1 MIFSGTLAGLCVSV
15 SLGGSLE
22 RDWAMRDRELCS
34 SSLSEK
40 NTQGKKQKARGWYL
54 FSVKLTFWVSG
65 FLLSWR
71 NCFTFPDCVYL
82 LRSAHQIPGTKQN
95 EWQQKSMWMMRDGSP
110 TCWSGVW
117 VVTFFEYVIPSY
129 LKLKNSQ
136 VFGKEQ
142 KHVSNWVLER
152 GLPKVTLV
160 KEITSSPSYTMY
172 FWWHCS
178 WCGQWLYHPVMTSC
192 TCPSFC
198 YQNASAL
205 QQGLEWDIS
214 HLWWDLTPQY
224 SVSRNNWPIA
234 TVCAHGIRGSSMLES
249 TGQSLFFSRHL
260 KLKFH
265 SQLLCF
271 YLKQSHSAVPEL
283 PGRIWRW
290 WFPQPPSAS
299 FEFIKHYGRRIS
311 RTSKSTFSCQ
321 HSLSFWYSHSKDR
334 ETEYP

>member
-1 MIFSGTLAGLCVSV
+1 
-15 SLGGSLE
+15 
-22 RDWAMRDRELCS
+22 
-34 SSLSEK
+34 
-40 NTQGKKQKARGWYL
+40 
-54 FSVKLTFWVSG
+54 
-65 FLLSWR
+65 
-71 NCFTFPDCVYL
+71 
-82 LRSAHQIPGTKQN
+82 
-95 EWQQKSMWMMRDGSP
+95 MWMMRDGSP

-117 VVTFFEYVIPSY
+117 VVTFFEYVTPSY

-260 KLKFH
+260 KWNFH
-265 SQLLCF
+265 SQLLPPTPGT
-271 YLKQSHSAVPEL
+271 HSAGVPCGLLVGLRRGHCLCGKILNKL
-283 PGRIWRW
+283 PVLRLHK
-290 WFPQPPSAS
+290 AS
-299 FEFIKHYGRRIS
+299 VFG
-311 RTSKSTFSCQ
+311 
-321 HSLSFWYSHSKDR
+321 L
-334 ETEYP
+334 

>member
-1 MIFSGTLAGLCVSV
+1 
-15 SLGGSLE
+15 
-22 RDWAMRDRELCS
+22 
-34 SSLSEK
+34 
-40 NTQGKKQKARGWYL
+40 
-54 FSVKLTFWVSG
+54 
-65 FLLSWR
+65 
-71 NCFTFPDCVYL
+71 
-82 LRSAHQIPGTKQN
+82 
-95 EWQQKSMWMMRDGSP
+95 MWMMRDGSP

-136 VFGKEQ
+136 VFGQEQ

-214 HLWWDLTPQY
+214 HLWWDLTPQC

-249 TGQSLFFSRHL
+249 TGQSVLHR
-260 KLKFH
+260 
-265 SQLLCF
+265 
-271 YLKQSHSAVPEL
+271 APEVKISL
-283 PGRIWRW
+283 
-290 WFPQPPSAS
+290 SAS
-299 FEFIKHYGRRIS
+299 LFLPEAKLFCCPWTS
-311 RTSKSTFSCQ
+311 REDLEVVIPTATFCLIQ
-321 HSLSFWYSHSKDR
+321 IY
-334 ETEYP
+334 